1 VEILATRAPTVPAD
15 LARRVAAAV
24 DRIRTLDL
32 VKRPGVAET
41 IEWAKALAFLG
52 ATRLERDAV
61 DVTLGTVVKDHD
73 DLVRIR
79 DDLGRILAG
88 D

>member
-1 VEILATRAPTVPAD
+1 
-15 LARRVAAAV
+15 
-24 DRIRTLDL
+24 

-52 ATRLERDAV
+52 SERLERDSV
-61 DVTLGTVVKDHD
+61 EVTLGAVVKDHD

-79 DDLGRILAG
+79 DELGAILADG
-88 D
+88 

>member
-1 VEILATRAPTVPAD
+1 VAGAVE
-15 LARRVAAAV
+15 
-24 DRIRTLDL
+24 RIRTLDL

-52 ATRLERDAV
+52 ADRLEHDSV
-61 DVTLGTVVKDHD
+61 EVTLGTVVKDHD

-79 DDLGRILAG
+79 DDLGRIIADG
-88 D
+88 